1 MNLNSEQW
9 YIYQKKKPVNLETYE
24 QQLVQK
30 QMQTMYEALQQTE
43 KKNSQPIKIKKPRK
57 RGTRRREHRIE
68 LQQVLKESLEESAN
82 NEVTE
87 EIVRIGVGTERDGTE
102 RDGTERNGT
111 ERDGTERNGTEKKC
125 TNEEIAYE
133 VYDMEP
139 EKTQDDLELEERIH
153 RDVEWVLEEESI
165 VIQQNLL
172 FLQNIF
178 LEELLAQY
186 VISEP
191 PQDTPLYKERTHT
204 TSDGYT
210 HWNLSATKFVPT
222 KKRNHHMM

>member
-102 RDGTERNGT
+102 RD
-111 ERDGTERNGTEKKC
+111 GTEKKC